1 MSPLSLSLSLART
14 QPRPRRRR
22 TPPARRRALVLRS
35 VVTLNVLSLSLSR
48 SLSLSLCLTHTATET
63 HQNLLPASA
72 ATSHSPQSP
81 EHRAASAAVVR
92 SHRNP
97 ASRIS
102 SIRCNCPSRHL
113 TEAHPAS
120 TISISQYCPQETK
133 FLRLIAEDQASALE
147 EPPSAKDMHQQ
158 YRAAAGDPAKYLSCP
173 SADSKQLYHTSTL

>member
-1 MSPLSLSLSLART
+1 MSPLSLSLART

-35 VVTLNVLSLSLSR
+35 VVTLNVLSLSLSLSLSR
-48 SLSLSLCLTHTATET
+48 SLSLSVSHTQLLKPTKTYCQHQLPPATA
-63 HQNLLPASA
+63 L
-72 ATSHSPQSP
+72 
-81 EHRAASAAVVR
+81 
-92 SHRNP
+92 SHRSIEQHQLPLCAVIDP

-102 SIRCNCPSRHL
+102 S
-113 TEAHPAS
+113 
-120 TISISQYCPQETK
+120 SQYCPQETK